1 MEKLLTIL
9 FVFTLEIY
17 GSGAV
22 FFRALEYMEGRRF
35 RNRWIP
41 RLAAVPVSGMVTL
54 LTCGLMRG
62 LSGFSAHPAAEA
74 VAGLFVAAMLAAA
87 LSAAG
92 VVLSVCAKKR
102 REAARSRKK
111 ENPPRIYMRER
122 VRRAG

>member
-1 MEKLLTIL
+1 MEKLLTTL
-9 FVFTLEIY
+9 FVFALEMY

-22 FFRALEYMEGRRF
+22 FFRAMEYMEGRRF
-35 RNRWIP
+35 RSRWIP

-92 VVLSVCAKKR
+92 TLLSACAKRKR
-102 REAARSRKK
+102 EEARSRKK
-111 ENPPRIYMRER
+111 ESPPRIYMRER

>member
-22 FFRALEYMEGRRF
+22 FFRALEYMEGRRVC
-35 RNRWIP
+35 NRWIP

-92 VVLSVCAKKR
+92 LLLSVCVKR
-102 REAARSRKK
+102 RHPARKK

>member
-1 MEKLLTIL
+1 MEKLLATL
-9 FVFTLEIY
+9 FVFALEIY

-92 VVLSVCAKKR
+92 LLLSVCVKR
-102 REAARSRKK
+102 RHPARKK